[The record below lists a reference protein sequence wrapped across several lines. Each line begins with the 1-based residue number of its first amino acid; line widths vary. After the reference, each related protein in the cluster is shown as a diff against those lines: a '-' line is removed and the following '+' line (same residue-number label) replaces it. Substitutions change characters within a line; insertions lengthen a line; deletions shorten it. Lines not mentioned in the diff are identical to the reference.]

1 MRAAELP
8 SVYGRNPSCG
18 KTKSQARALPRGT
31 VPWFISSVPPFLLKT
46 ADNPAGVD
54 ISVFKGIE
62 AALAADWP
70 AFQGSK

>member
-1 MRAAELP
+1 M
-8 SVYGRNPSCG
+8 VH
-18 KTKSQARALPRGT
+18 
-31 VPWFISSVPPFLLKT
+31 SSVPPFLLKT